1 MKKFLAAMA
10 AVLLFGCVSG
20 PVHRLPGA
28 NPGNGAWERILV
40 PSLDDDGPGG
50 GPVMLDGYLFRP
62 AGEGAHPAV
71 VFLHGCGGLV
81 SSDRAIFARELDWA
95 GRLTGAGY
103 VVLMVDSFSARGVK
117 TMCSPATFESAVY
130 HVRPK
135 DAYGALRYL
144 QKQPFIQ
151 PDRIAVM
158 GWSLGGGVVLF
169 TINSDDRPEPSS
181 NSARPDFRAAI
192 AFYPASCDAGKL
204 PIGWSTDTPLLVL
217 VGGAD
222 VWTPAGPCQAA
233 MQTMAERGA
242 PVAVQVYEG
251 AYHDFDWPNLPTR
264 ELSLFRT
271 SRGVVPI
278 VGTDPAAR
286 ADALRRV
293 PEFLKA
299 HLGGEVA
306 SPDAR

>member
-1 MKKFLAAMA
+1 MNKVIAAMA
-10 AVLLFGCVSG
+10 AVLLSGCLSG

-28 NPGNGAWERILV
+28 SPGTGAWERVLV
-40 PSLDDDGPGG
+40 PSLDDDGPGA

-62 AGEGAHPAV
+62 AGGGSHPAV

-81 SSDRAIFARELDWA
+81 SAGGSIQARELDWA

-117 TMCSPATFESAVY
+117 TMCSPATFQSAIY
-130 HVRPK
+130 QVRPK

-144 QKQPFIQ
+144 QAQPFIE

-158 GWSLGGGVVLF
+158 GWSLGGGTVLF
-169 TINSDDRPEPSS
+169 TIDGDHRPESPSS
-181 NSARPDFRAAI
+181 PARPNFRAAV

-204 PIGWSTDTPLLVL
+204 PRGWSTDIPLLVL

-233 MQTMAERGA
+233 MQTLAERGV
-242 PVAVQVYEG
+242 PVAVQVYPG

-271 SRGVVPI
+271 SHGVVPI
-278 VGTDPAAR
+278 VGMDPAAR
-286 ADALRRV
+286 ADALTRV
-293 PEFLKA
+293 PAFLRT

-306 SPDAR
+306 LPEAH